1 VNTTGTS
8 ESETT
13 GVSETHGKSPL
24 GKHRFVTVPN
34 GKTLVA
40 AADQLYAVMNLL
52 AAMPDRTLLCR
63 VRGLKTP
70 FMLHTHEVGDPF
82 REAGYRYS
90 DGWKEMEVEDFVRRV
105 REAHPFYFVPD
116 EERRRSRVERF
127 IFGDVRP
134 DATVDGSDDRGPDED
149 GDGSDES
156 RFGY

>member
-1 VNTTGTS
+1 VTQGR
-8 ESETT
+8 
-13 GVSETHGKSPL
+13 SPL
-24 GKHRFVTVPN
+24 GKHRFVRGPS
-34 GKTLVA
+34 GKTVVA

-70 FMLHTHEVGDPF
+70 FLLRTHEVGDPF

-90 DGWKEMEVEDFVRRV
+90 DGWKDMEVEDFVRRV
-105 REAHPFYFVPD
+105 RAVHPFYFVPD
-116 EERRRSRVERF
+116 EDRRRARVERF

-134 DATVDGSDDRGPDED
+134 DATADGGDGRGPDGD
-149 GDGSDES
+149 GDESDES